1 MTENAPIDGPKPK
14 GIPADVPFLRTIKSY
29 VLRAGRTTIGQAKA
43 YGQLF
48 NLPAQFLGAQYG
60 AGGKLGMGFGSLFG

>member
-1 MTENAPIDGPKPK
+1 MTENAPTDNPKPS

-43 YGQLF
+43 
-48 NLPAQFLGAQYG
+48 
-60 AGGKLGMGFGSLFG
+60 